1 MMVSVSLS
9 PSLCYLWVRCA
20 ICLIIQY
27 LIRTTSIGGVIV
39 HLNCQLEVWKN
50 WLLGRSLSMPRGD
63 DLD

>member
-1 MMVSVSLS
+1 MVVSVSLS
-9 PSLCYLWVRCA
+9 PSLYYL
-20 ICLIIQY
+20 CLIIQY

-50 WLLGRSLSMPRGD
+50 WLLGRSPSMPRGD

>member
-1 MMVSVSLS
+1 MVVSVSLS
-9 PSLCYLWVRCA
+9 PSLYYL
-20 ICLIIQY
+20 CLIIQY